1 MIVEIEQLTIR
12 ALMER
17 SFSLYESLPALGYV
31 GDLPRSYSEIRN
43 DVQKLATS
51 LLDRGVKKGDKV
63 AILGENSPNW
73 AVAYLAVVY
82 LGAVAVPIL
91 TGFTDSDTRHIIRN
105 SGAVVIFVSQNQRAK
120 IEELEKSVLHTIYSL
135 EDFSTQ
141 DLKKDN
147 LKALEKTIQSLMHK
161 EGEEPSAEEILNQ
174 FPKPEPDDLAAIIY
188 TSGTTGHSKGVMLT
202 HKNIAAN
209 VVNSIEKFPIDHRDR
224 FLSILPLAHTF
235 ECTGGMLCP
244 LSVGVTIF
252 YMRGLPTPQKLL
264 SAMETVRPTAVLS
277 VPLVIDKIYRK
288 KVLPTMQGNKL
299 VAALYGKAFFRKNLH
314 KLAGRKLKKSLGG
327 KLRFFMFGGAPLNED
342 VELFLQEA
350 GIQYSTGYGM
360 TETSPII
367 TINPLGKAKTGSC
380 GQAIPGIE
388 IKIKVTNEET
398 GEGEILV
405 RGDSI
410 MAGYYNNEEA
420 TKEVLLAD
428 GWLKT
433 GNLGYLDS
441 EGFLFIKG
449 RSKNV
454 ILGPSGEN
462 IYPEIIEQEISQSPY
477 IQEVIV
483 YRSEGKL
490 VAKAY
495 LDSDVL
501 DQELQSKGL
510 DGAQTKEFI
519 AELLEQ
525 IRKQVNERL
534 PQFSRISKIIDHPD
548 PFEKTPTNKVK
559 RYLYTPPAGE

>member
-1 MIVEIEQLTIR
+1 MIIEIEQLTIR

-43 DVQKLATS
+43 DVQKLATH

-82 LGAVAVPIL
+82 LGAVAVPVL
-91 TGFTDSDTRHIIRN
+91 PGFTDSDTRHIIRN

-120 IEELEKSVLHTIYSL
+120 IEELAKSALHTIYSL

-141 DLKKDN
+141 NLKKDS
-147 LKALEKTIQSLMHK
+147 LKALEKTIQSLIRK
-161 EGEEPSAEEILNQ
+161 KGEEPSAEEILNQ
-174 FPKPEPDDLAAIIY
+174 FPEPEPDDLAAIIY

-202 HKNIAAN
+202 HKNIASN

-244 LSVGVTIF
+244 LCVGVTIF

-264 SAMETVRPTAVLS
+264 SAMETVRPTAVLA

-288 KVLPTMQGNKL
+288 KVLPTLQGNKV
-299 VAALYGKAFFRKNLH
+299 VAALYSKPFFRKNLH

-342 VELFLQEA
+342 VERFLQEA

-388 IKIKVTNEET
+388 IKIHVTNEQT
-398 GEGEILV
+398 GEGEILI
-405 RGDSI
+405 RGDSV
-410 MAGYYNNEEA
+410 MAGYYNNEDA
-420 TKEVLLAD
+420 TKKVLLTD

-433 GNLGYLDS
+433 GDLGYLDS

-462 IYPEIIEQEISQSPY
+462 IYPEIIEQEISTSPY
-477 IQEVIV
+477 VQEVIV
-483 YRSEGKL
+483 YQSEGKL

-495 LDSDVL
+495 MDSDVL
-501 DQELQSKGL
+501 DQELEGKGI

-534 PQFSRISKIIDHPD
+534 PQFSRISKITDHPD

-559 RYLYTPPAGE
+559 RYLYTSQSGA

>member
-31 GDLPRSYSEIRN
+31 GDLPRSYSEIRS

-82 LGAVAVPIL
+82 IGAVAVPIL
-91 TGFTDSDTRHIIRN
+91 PGFTDSDTRHIIRN
-105 SGAVVIFVSQNQRAK
+105 SGAGVIFVSQNQRAK
-120 IEELEKSVLHTIYSL
+120 IEELDKSVLHTIYSL
-135 EDFSTQ
+135 EDFSAQ
-141 DLKKDN
+141 EFKKDN
-147 LKALEKTIQSLMHK
+147 LKALEKTIQSFIRK
-161 EGEEPSAEEILNQ
+161 EGAEPSAEEILNQ
-174 FPKPEPDDLAAIIY
+174 FPEPEPDDLAAIIY

-202 HKNIAAN
+202 HKNIASN
-209 VVNSIEKFPIDHRDR
+209 VVNSIEKFPIDSRDR

-288 KVLPTMQGNKL
+288 KVLPQLQSNKL
-299 VAALYGKAFFRKNLH
+299 IANLYNKPFFRKNLH

-327 KLRFFMFGGAPLNED
+327 KLRFFMFGGAALNED
-342 VELFLQEA
+342 VEFFLQEA

-360 TETSPII
+360 TETSPIL
-367 TINPLGKAKTGSC
+367 TINPFGKVKAGSC

-388 IKIKVTNEET
+388 IKIDGADKQNQ
-398 GEGEILV
+398 EGEILV

-410 MAGYYNNEEA
+410 MAGYFKNEEA
-420 TKEVLLAD
+420 TKEVLRDD

-433 GNLGYLDS
+433 GDLGYLDS
-441 EGFLFIKG
+441 DGYLFIKG

-454 ILGPSGEN
+454 IIGPSGEN
-462 IYPEIIEQEISQSPY
+462 IYPETVEQLILTSPY

-483 YRSEGKL
+483 YQSEGKL

-495 LDSDVL
+495 LDSDIL
-501 DQELQSKGL
+501 DQELKDKGI
-510 DGAQTKEFI
+510 DAAQTKEYI
-519 AELLEQ
+519 AALLEQ

-534 PQFSRISKIIDHPD
+534 PQFSRISKITDHPD

-559 RYLYTPPAGE
+559 RYLYTPQAGA